1 MKLKIELEVEITGDC
16 SFEEA
21 QDFFRHII
29 ADEPMPLGHWDDNP
43 LLNDEYDAE
52 YEITDMEIE
61 EV

>member
-21 QDFFRHII
+21 EDYFRHII
-29 ADEPMPLGHWDDNP
+29 AGEPMSLGHWDDNP